1 MSWTAQKGG
10 LVIQGHNEV
19 RGCLGNISSEVWP
32 SVIKEPI
39 VREADP
45 SSNDVG
51 VRLVKREADTLHLD
65 MDP

>member
-1 MSWTAQKGG
+1 M
-10 LVIQGHNEV
+10 
-19 RGCLGNISSEVWP
+19 
-32 SVIKEPI
+32 IKEPI